1 MIINI
6 INISFGEENLQIAT
20 NKISS
25 TSDKFELSLPSQE
38 EIESSQQYNYKVF
51 NAFQNNDNG
60 DNIVLQENNGNFVG
74 NNEEDNI
81 NLKTGFL
88 PK

>member
-1 MIINI
+1 MI
-6 INISFGEENLQIAT
+6 
-20 NKISS
+20 
-25 TSDKFELSLPSQE
+25 KFLIL
-38 EIESSQQYNYKVF
+38 
-51 NAFQNNDNG
+51 NG